1 MSFGGQIGQHRP
13 NARGSEREKSLSH
26 EDVTAQQLSHDP
38 AMVRLGVRL
47 LAGILT
53 LLLIAFCYFASSVC
67 ITVVVATF
75 LAILLDPAVA
85 VLERARIPRFFAAG
99 SIVLCGVLIFGS
111 ITYASYGKLADF
123 FDDFPRYVSRIAEML
138 SPISSKIQRVRD
150 SAGTLAN
157 EAEPKKVPEVRIRES
172 TSWANYLA
180 RGVGSAWGALLIA
193 GVVPFLTFFL
203 LIARDKIYLSLRSA
217 AGKKMDFDRIIV
229 RANAMI
235 RSYVAGNLVIGALLS
250 ATTAVVFWQIGLAPA
265 ILLGAVSGML
275 NLIPFLGIVI
285 ALVIPLMAGVFQFH
299 SLTPFAV
306 IVVTVI
312 ALHLIAAN
320 LLVPRFVGSRLDIGP
335 VAATIGFL
343 FWGWLWGV
351 AGLLLAVPLT
361 AFVKLLADSNP
372 AMSHLSNL
380 LAREPQRFLIRGK
393 TATISQARTPVRP
406 TPR

>member
-13 NARGSEREKSLSH
+13 NVRVSERENSLSPQ
-26 EDVTAQQLSHDP
+26 DVIAQQVSHDP
-38 AMVRLGVRL
+38 AVLRQGVHL
-47 LAGILT
+47 LSGILT

-75 LAILLDPAVA
+75 LAILADPVVA
-85 VLERARIPRFFAAG
+85 VLERARIPRFFAAA
-99 SIVLCGVLIFGS
+99 SIVLFGVLIFGS
-111 ITYASYGKLADF
+111 IAYFSYGKLADF
-123 FDDFPRYVSRIAEML
+123 FDDFPRYVSRIAETL

-172 TSWANYLA
+172 TSWASYLA
-180 RGVGSAWGALLIA
+180 RGVGSAWGALFIA

-203 LIARDKIYLSLRSA
+203 LIARDKIYLSLRSG
-217 AGKKMDFDRIIV
+217 AGKQMDFDRVIA

-235 RSYVAGNLVIGALLS
+235 RSYVAGNLVIGALMS
-250 ATTAVVFWQIGLAPA
+250 AITATVFWQIGLAPA
-265 ILLGAVSGML
+265 ILLGTVSGML

-299 SLTPFAV
+299 SVTPFAV
-306 IVVTVI
+306 IVVTVM
-312 ALHLIAAN
+312 ALHLISAN
-320 LLVPRFVGSRLDIGP
+320 LLIPRFVGSRLDIGP

-351 AGLLLAVPLT
+351 VGLFLAVPLT
-361 AFVKLLADSNP
+361 AFVKLLADANP
-372 AMSHLSNL
+372 ARGHLSNL
-380 LAREPQRFLIRGK
+380 LAREPQRLLVRGK
-393 TATISQARTPVRP
+393 TATSSKACTPARP
-406 TPR
+406 TTR

>member
-1 MSFGGQIGQHRP
+1 MSFGGQIGHHRP
-13 NARGSEREKSLSH
+13 NARGSEKEKSLSQ
-26 EDVTAQQLSHDP
+26 EDVTARQVSHDP
-38 AMVRLGVRL
+38 AIVRQGVRL

-99 SIVLCGVLIFGS
+99 SIVLFGVLLFGS
-111 ITYASYGKLADF
+111 IAYASYGKLADF
-123 FDDFPRYVSRIAEML
+123 FDDFPLYVSRIAETL

-150 SAGTLAN
+150 SAGKLAN

-172 TSWANYLA
+172 TSWASYLA

-203 LIARDKIYLSLRSA
+203 LIARDKIYLSFRSG
-217 AGKKMDFDRIIV
+217 AGKQMDFDRMIV

-235 RSYVAGNLVIGALLS
+235 RSYVAGNLVIGTLLS
-250 ATTAVVFWQIGLAPA
+250 AITALVFWQIGLAPA
-265 ILLGAVSGML
+265 ILLGTVSGML

-285 ALVIPLMAGVFQFH
+285 ALIIPLMAGVFQFH

-351 AGLLLAVPLT
+351 LGLLLAVPLT

-372 AMSHLSNL
+372 AMSHLSIL
-380 LAREPQRFLIRGK
+380 LAREPQRFLIRAK
-393 TATISQARTPVRP
+393 TATISQGCALGRP